1 MKAVK
6 FAALPLAAVMAL
18 GACADAEPEV
28 PEDPTAETVLDV
40 TSDTPESVQDY
51 NATAAESDTDMA
63 GDEIGTMDNTGT
75 MEDTAETPDMME

>member
-1 MKAVK
+1 MKAIK
-6 FAALPLAAVMAL
+6 FAALPLAAAMAL

-51 NATAAESDTDMA
+51 NAEAADSEAGMIDETD
-63 GDEIGTMDNTGT
+63 T
-75 MEDTAETPDMME
+75 MEDTEESSDMME